1 MTSMPW
7 RSDCLTDAAERACE
21 VPRLPRTRTSSIAA
35 ATSASLIQVVSAGES
50 WVKLSPE
57 RLSLIESTPYLRNIR
72 TAFLIS
78 SARVDVDAEAELRK
92 RQVRQGLVAE
102 AAGDGDLL
110 ARGEVARAR
119 ESGPS

>member
-7 RSDCLTDAAERACE
+7 RSDCFTEAAERACE

-50 WVKLSPE
+50 GVKLSPE

-78 SARVDVDAEAELRK
+78 SAELTLTPKLNSGNGRCGRVSSPRPPGTVISWL
-92 RQVRQGLVAE
+92 
-102 AAGDGDLL
+102 AA
-110 ARGEVARAR
+110 R
-119 ESGPS
+119 